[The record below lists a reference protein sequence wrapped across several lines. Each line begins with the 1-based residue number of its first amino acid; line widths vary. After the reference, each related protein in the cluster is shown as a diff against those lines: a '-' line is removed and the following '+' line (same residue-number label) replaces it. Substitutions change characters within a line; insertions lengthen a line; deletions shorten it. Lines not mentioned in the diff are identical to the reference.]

1 MADNQK
7 LLMYFH
13 TAFRNIGL
21 YTTLSYGSLA
31 YSRVFR
37 GRNSIYNLLLITI
50 SIAFIGIAA
59 TINYLLYK
67 DIVLAIRNEPEKY
80 DSLVNYVNIIY
91 GIFGIHCILFVLSVI
106 TAIITTVRS

>member
-37 GRNSIYNLLLITI
+37 GKNPTYNLLLIVI
-50 SIAFIGIAA
+50 SMGFICIAG
-59 TINYLLYK
+59 TMNYLLYK
-67 DIVLAIRNEPEKY
+67 DINLVITKDHKQY
-80 DSLVNYVNIIY
+80 DSLVNYINIIY
-91 GIFGIHCILFVLSVI
+91 GVFAIHCILLLLTI
-106 TAIITTVRS
+106 NTAIVTTVW

>member
-37 GRNSIYNLLLITI
+37 GKNAIYNLMLIVI
-50 SIAFIGIAA
+50 SIVFISISG

-67 DIVLAIRNEPEKY
+67 DINLAIIKDPKQH
-80 DSLVNYVNIIY
+80 DSLVNYINIIY
-91 GIFGIHCILFVLSVI
+91 GVFGIHCIFFF
-106 TAIITTVRS
+106 